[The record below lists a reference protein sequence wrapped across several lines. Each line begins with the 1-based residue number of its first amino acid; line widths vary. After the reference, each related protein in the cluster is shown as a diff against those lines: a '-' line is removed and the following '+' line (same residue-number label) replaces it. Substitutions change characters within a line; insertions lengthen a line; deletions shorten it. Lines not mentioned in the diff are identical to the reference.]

1 VKCLGRRE
9 LIRLCLFAS
18 LGEYFSLQ
26 VDSHVRF
33 VADWDEDIIDQWKST
48 GNEMA
53 VLSTYLS
60 DIANSIDPITHQSL
74 RESRSI
80 MCNAEFEWKGD
91 SKEHIKYSIQPTNK
105 PRIQSSP
112 MLHPFWAAGFS
123 FARGHLVLTVPYDPI
138 LPLVFQGE
146 EISMTIRAFTH
157 GYDFY
162 APQRNVAYHIYA
174 TRENKESRLNVKTF
188 TENAALFPGAKE
200 EAYHRLNGIIGTGKP
215 SIEFIHLDQKL
226 YGLGGARRPET
237 FYRTFGIDVNGSEM
251 EQGLCDFVQGVGGH
265 TSMHQDFSPFLRYN
279 GMGIDYSRI
288 KFEYKAKNLVDSPI
302 APEELADL
310 RENLRRRQRDQI

>member
-1 VKCLGRRE
+1 M
-9 LIRLCLFAS
+9 
-18 LGEYFSLQ
+18 Q

-33 VADWDEDIIDQWKST
+33 VANWDVDIIDQWKST

-60 DIANSIDPITHQSL
+60 DIINSIDPKTHESL
-74 RESRSI
+74 RQRRSV

-91 SKEHIKYSIQPTNK
+91 STEHIKYNIQPTNE

-123 FARGHLVLTVPYDPI
+123 FGRGHFVVTVPYDPW

-146 EISMTIRAFTH
+146 EISMTVRAFTH

-162 APQRNVAYHIYA
+162 APVRNVAFHIYA
-174 TRENKESRLNVKTF
+174 TRENTERRSNVKTF
-188 TENAALFPGAKE
+188 TENASLFPGAKE
-200 EAYHRLNGIIGTGKP
+200 GAYHRLNGIIGAGRP
-215 SIEFIHLDQKL
+215 SIIFNRSDEKI
-226 YGLGGARRPET
+226 YGLGGARTAEM
-237 FYRTFGIDVNGSEM
+237 FYRTFGIHLDRSEM
-251 EQGLCDFVQGVGGH
+251 EKGLCDFVQGVGGY
-265 TSMHQDFSPFLRYN
+265 TSMHQEFSPFLRYN

-288 KFEYKAKNLVDSPI
+288 SFEYKDKARVDSPI
-302 APEELADL
+302 DSEELASL
-310 RENLRRRQRDQI
+310 RESLRRRQTSQL